1 MKLPNS
7 TKKWRTRATLFTT
20 KIMSLIKKKD
30 EISGFRLD
38 KIRDHKCTNWG
49 IKLKEN

>member
-7 TKKWRTRATLFTT
+7 TKKQKTRATLSTS
-20 KIMSLIKKKD
+20 KIISLSKRKMRFQDVKL
-30 EISGFRLD
+30 G
-38 KIRDHKCTNWG
+38 KIRDCISTNWG